1 MKRILS
7 TSIALAILMVCH
19 VASVSAQI
27 RGNNIVVSIAPDHS
41 DWNYKVGETANFTV
55 RILRSNTPI
64 ANVEVEYEQGPE
76 MYPVGGTKKT
86 TLKNGEMK
94 LSGKMTK
101 PGFYRVNVKTTIEGK
116 EYRNTCAAAFSPE
129 KIQANAECPADFDEF
144 WANTIAEARKVELD
158 PHRELLPERCTK
170 DVNVYE
176 VNFNNNAWGSKIYG
190 ILCVPVKP
198 GKYPALLRVPG
209 AGCRPYGGDV
219 WMASQGVITLEI
231 GIHGIPVT
239 MKQDVYDRLHNGALN
254 GYW

>member
-1 MKRILS
+1 MKRILR
-7 TSIALAILMVCH
+7 TSIAFAILMVCH

-64 ANVEVEYEQGPE
+64 ENVEVEYEQGPE
-76 MYPVGGTKKT
+76 MYPVGGTKKA

-101 PGFYRVNVKTTIEGK
+101 PGFYRVNVKTTIGGK

-144 WANTIAEARKVELD
+144 WSNTIAEARKVDLD
-158 PHRELLPERCTK
+158 PHRELLPSVAPR
-170 DVNVYE
+170 
-176 VNFNNNAWGSKIYG
+176 
-190 ILCVPVKP
+190 
-198 GKYPALLRVPG
+198 
-209 AGCRPYGGDV
+209 
-219 WMASQGVITLEI
+219 M
-231 GIHGIPVT
+231 
-239 MKQDVYDRLHNGALN
+239 
-254 GYW
+254 